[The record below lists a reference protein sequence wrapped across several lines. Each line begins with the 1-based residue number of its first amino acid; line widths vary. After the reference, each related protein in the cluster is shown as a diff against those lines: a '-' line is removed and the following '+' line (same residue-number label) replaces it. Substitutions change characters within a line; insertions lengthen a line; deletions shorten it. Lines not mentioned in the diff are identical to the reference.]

1 MFPSDVQILHIVI
14 SFGKVLFFVSHFQLH
29 TIVDSVCVAHANRNK
44 ITLVFIIN
52 YVRYTQVHS
61 SNDVPIDPW
70 RCAAATRGTDGCDIL
85 LCLATLCI
93 VLHIFMILG
102 VGQYANE
109 CDGKLREV
117 DTSSLAFVRT
127 LYIRLHDTSL
137 RKWRPASASAHL
149 H

>member
-1 MFPSDVQILHIVI
+1 MC
-14 SFGKVLFFVSHFQLH
+14 SFFAFFLLIPCREETTSLSLFCPINESSPNIAIFVNSLRLATVHLCPFETSLNPTGGAAQWRQGGK
-29 TIVDSVCVAHANRNK
+29 
-44 ITLVFIIN
+44 
-52 YVRYTQVHS
+52 
-61 SNDVPIDPW
+61 
-70 RCAAATRGTDGCDIL
+70 DGCDIL

-93 VLHIFMILG
+93 VLLTFMILG
-102 VGQYANE
+102 VGRCADE

-117 DTSSLAFVRT
+117 DTSSFAFVRT